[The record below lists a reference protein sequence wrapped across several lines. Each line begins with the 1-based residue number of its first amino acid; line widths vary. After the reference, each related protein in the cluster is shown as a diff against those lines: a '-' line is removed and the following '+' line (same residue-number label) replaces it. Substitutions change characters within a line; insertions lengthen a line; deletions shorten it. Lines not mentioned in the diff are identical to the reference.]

1 MLRGLLF
8 CAAVA
13 ALAGSTAYA
22 QDRSPAPSPNAPP
35 AAGQPAQPEQPSPGE
50 STPEPSV
57 AGVYLCEGANPDGS
71 PYKGLVEIVA
81 VDSTYL
87 VHWVMADGVEVLGVG
102 IRKSDT
108 LSVSYFGGTPALAV
122 YRIEGDRLVG
132 EWTMGGAEGMLYTE
146 TLTRMSDEKLKPQ
159 KPERKRP
166 ARPEQEQPVRGSR
179 SV

>member
-1 MLRGLLF
+1 
-8 CAAVA
+8 
-13 ALAGSTAYA
+13 
-22 QDRSPAPSPNAPP
+22 
-35 AAGQPAQPEQPSPGE
+35 
-50 STPEPSV
+50 
-57 AGVYLCEGANPDGS
+57 
-71 PYKGLVEIVA
+71 A

>member
-13 ALAGSTAYA
+13 ALSGSTAYA
-22 QDRSPAPSPNAPP
+22 QDRMPAPGPVDPP
-35 AAGQPAQPEQPSPGE
+35 AAAQPATPEQPAPGE
-50 STPEPSV
+50 STPNRSV

-81 VDSTYL
+81 VDNTYL

-102 IRKSDT
+102 IRNSDT

-122 YRIEGDRLVG
+122 YRIEGDRLLG
-132 EWTMGGAEGMLYTE
+132 QWTMGGAEGMLYSE
-146 TLTRMSDEKLKPQ
+146 TLTRMSEDKLK
-159 KPERKRP
+159 KPEPRKRP
-166 ARPEQEQPVRGSR
+166 ARPQQDRPVRGSR